1 MNWFE
6 KESKSLNFKIAKTL
20 ILRDTKRVNEVNGS
34 KLFEISQF
42 TATANPKV
50 TEKTAMIGL

>member
-34 KLFEISQF
+34 KLFEISQNRCS
-42 TATANPKV
+42 TK
-50 TEKTAMIGL
+50 